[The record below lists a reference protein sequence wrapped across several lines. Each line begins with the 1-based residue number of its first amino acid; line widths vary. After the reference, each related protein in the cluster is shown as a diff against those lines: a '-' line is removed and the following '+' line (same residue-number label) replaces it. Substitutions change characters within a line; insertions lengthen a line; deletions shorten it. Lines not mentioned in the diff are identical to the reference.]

1 MLPLQ
6 LLNCS
11 KKCGGV
17 PKWAI
22 LVTGK
27 KIYAHRKESREIPH
41 IICLIVFF
49 LLSKIFVL
57 KKNLTYPD
65 VQPFASFFKRKI
77 P

>member
-41 IICLIVFF
+41 IICLIVFCF
-49 LLSKIFVL
+49 GI
-57 KKNLTYPD
+57 KNFCLEKE
-65 VQPFASFFKRKI
+65 SHI
-77 P
+77 PRCAAIR